1 MSNLALLKRKEKK
14 ITALVRPGKPQHQ
27 ESRSEEALMHLGI
40 ATILVSIR
48 SSSLLV
54 ETGQCAPSELLPD
67 ERKLFLLQAATEI
80 MHDS

>member
-1 MSNLALLKRKEKK
+1 
-14 ITALVRPGKPQHQ
+14 
-27 ESRSEEALMHLGI
+27 MHLGI

>member
-1 MSNLALLKRKEKK
+1 MSNLALLKRKE
-14 ITALVRPGKPQHQ
+14 ITALVRSGKPQHQ